1 VLLDPGDAAWT
12 EEPGYPGARAAFR
25 AAGARLV
32 HVPVDAEGLDVS
44 AGATL
49 EPRARLIYVTPS
61 HQFPLGMTM
70 SLPRRLA
77 LLDWASRAG
86 AWVVEDDFDSEYRYE
101 GRPLASLQGL
111 DTEGR
116 VVYVGTFSK
125 VLFPSLR
132 LGYLVVP
139 QSLVDAFTAARA
151 MAGRHSPSIE
161 QAVLTDFIEEGHF
174 GRHIR
179 RMRTLYRERQTALVK
194 ALKEEAGDLVEVEP
208 SPAGIHL
215 VAWLREGLDDGEV
228 SREALARGVEAR
240 PMSAFHAGR
249 PVRGGVELGYAAYD
263 EEKIRRGAALLAEA
277 IRACA
282 SARRTNTRRRVG

>member
-1 VLLDPGDAAWT
+1 
-12 EEPGYPGARAAFR
+12 
-25 AAGARLV
+25 
-32 HVPVDAEGLDVS
+32 
-44 AGATL
+44 
-49 EPRARLIYVTPS
+49 
-61 HQFPLGMTM
+61 MTM

-111 DTEGR
+111 DRDGR

-139 QSLVDAFTAARA
+139 PALVDSFIAARS
-151 MAGRHSPSIE
+151 MSGRHSPSIE

-179 RMRTLYRERQTALVK
+179 RMRTLYRERQAVLVE
-194 ALKEEAGDLVEVEP
+194 ALKGEAGDLVEVEP

-215 VAWLREGLDDGEV
+215 VAWLAEGLDDREV

-240 PMSAFHAGR
+240 PMSGFYAGMPGR
-249 PVRGGVELGYAAYD
+249 RGVELGYAAYD
-263 EEKIRRGAALLAEA
+263 EVKLRRGAALLAEA
-277 IRACA
+277 VRACA
-282 SARRTNTRRRVG
+282 GGRRVYGRRRAV